1 MTKMTTPRK
10 KNQTTLIDAQAE
22 RLGEAVGD
30 LIRAY
35 QFRDRNEICCHGV
48 SVSQCYALDA
58 LYRKGPLTMG
68 QLSDYLYLDV
78 STVTRVVDQLKG
90 EGYIERVQD
99 ADDRRVVRAE
109 ITRGGRAMV
118 RKIRGSLAD
127 DYRNV
132 IESIPVAGRNAVIS
146 AVEQLHTAFL
156 SRSSCCAD
164 RRPEKE

>member
-1 MTKMTTPRK
+1 MPKT
-10 KNQTTLIDAQAE
+10 QFSSELVSQAE

-58 LYRKGPLTMG
+58 LYRNGALTMG

-90 EGYIERVQD
+90 FGYAERVPD
-99 ADDRRVVRAE
+99 PGDRRVVRAE
-109 ITRGGRAMV
+109 LTKDGRAMV

-132 IESIPVAGRNAVIS
+132 VDSIPEESREAVIG
-146 AVEQLHTAFL
+146 AVEQLLDAFL
-156 SRSSCCAD
+156 RRSSCCAD
-164 RRPEKE
+164 RRPEDPEAPRDA

>member
-1 MTKMTTPRK
+1 MPKTPLPQK
-10 KNQTTLIDAQAE
+10 TLLDEQTE

-48 SVSQCYALDA
+48 SVSQCYALEA
-58 LYRKGPLTMG
+58 LYRNGGLTMG

-78 STVTRVVDQLKG
+78 STVTRVIDQLKG
-90 EGYIERVQD
+90 LGYVERVPD
-99 ADDRRVVRAE
+99 TDDRRVVRAE
-109 ITRGGRAMV
+109 ITRGGRAIV

-132 IESIPVAGRNAVIS
+132 IESIPVAGRNAVIA

-164 RRPEKE
+164 RRPEES